1 MRLPLFLY
9 EKDDAFSRDR
19 GEISQGDSL
28 KSALRVKIFFPSS
41 DQRRG
46 AAKELSKDNVSG
58 ALELGKKFLLPSP
71 RGWSL
76 DAGTDSPSKKLAA
89 RGLVGWLTTEREHR

>member
-1 MRLPLFLY
+1 M
-9 EKDDAFSRDR
+9 
-19 GEISQGDSL
+19 
-28 KSALRVKIFFPSS
+28 KIFFPSS

-58 ALELGKKFLLPSP
+58 ALELRGKKFLLPSP

-76 DAGTDSPSKKLAA
+76 DAGTDLPVEKISRP
-89 RGLVGWLTTEREHR
+89 GIGWLVDDREGTSLASNANLRGGE